1 MYVSTHVL
9 EPPLI
14 NIFYIDLMEAF
25 LIEGM
30 SLISFK
36 NLCG

>member
-1 MYVSTHVL
+1 
-9 EPPLI
+9 
-14 NIFYIDLMEAF
+14 MEAF

-36 NLCG
+36 KIFVANHIFLSFNF